1 MDTCFRKNTQID
13 RVNKAYVLKIAK
25 KNFSVCQTILM
36 RQQTNPEVCFYKLF
50 YLILSSYVKTFCSIC
65 KCTCFPPQFWDFWR
79 RYSLALDT
87 CRCFSFF
94 IVELTSPKRFS
105 VAWIVTDILSNLLHN
120 KVAKT
125 RLKLKLFAFLA
136 VFRCFLSQ
144 VLTR

>member
-1 MDTCFRKNTQID
+1 MDTCFRKNAQID

-50 YLILSSYVKTFCSIC
+50 YLILCSYAKTFCSIC

-79 RYSLALDT
+79 RYSLALDR

-94 IVELTSPKRFS
+94 IVQLTSPKRFS

-125 RLKLKLFAFLA
+125 RLKLKLFALK
-136 VFRCFLSQ
+136 
-144 VLTR
+144 